1 MGTKKKF
8 CYKCRYLVLFPD
20 GFFKRKSNNGPCD
33 RCLKQMTIFQQI
45 DQNKIW
51 LKFIPKEEK
60 KKTNK
65 KGDRRK
71 P

>member
-1 MGTKKKF
+1 MGTQKKL
-8 CYKCRYLVLFPD
+8 CYNCRYLVLFPD
-20 GFFKRKSNNGPCD
+20 GFFKRKSKNGPCD
-33 RCLKQMTIFQQI
+33 RCLKQMTIFQQL

-60 KKTNK
+60 KANNK
-65 KGDRRK
+65 EDRRK